1 MAFFRISGFPG
12 AEQALRV
19 AQFQNAKKFALA
31 VGAEMSRQATQ
42 EVLQRFEKQPF
53 ERRRYPGSRRL
64 SSKGTISFNRDE
76 IKARKDYPI
85 DVDFRI
91 LGGKEVVIRA
101 RVLNEGAKDHKIES
115 TDMNSNAPWALKG
128 VANPNR
134 FTGRD
139 QLADIES
146 FGKIAYPIGGDKYNV
161 VSGPV
166 FWRAGP
172 AQAKTGFLQA
182 ARDKAIQIVSAKTS

>member
-1 MAFFRISGFPG
+1 MAFFTISGFPG
-12 AEQALRV
+12 ANEALRA
-19 AQFQNAKKFALA
+19 AQFKNAKQFALA

-42 EVLQRFEKQPF
+42 EVVQRFEKQPF

-76 IKARKDYPI
+76 IRSTRQYPI
-85 DVDFRI
+85 NVDFRI

-101 RVLNEGAKDHKIES
+101 KVLNEGAIDHQIKS
-115 TDMNSNAPWALKG
+115 TDETGKEPWALKG
-128 VANPNR
+128 VSNPNR

-139 QLADIES
+139 QTDDIAG
-146 FGKIAYPIGGDKYNV
+146 FNKIAYPIGGDKYNV
-161 VSGPV
+161 VSGAV

-172 AQAKTGFLQA
+172 AQSKTGFLQA
-182 ARDKAIQIVSAKTS
+182 ARDRAIEIVRAQTS

>member
-12 AEQALRV
+12 AEQALRA

-42 EVLQRFEKQPF
+42 EVVQRFEKRPF

-76 IKARKDYPI
+76 IRARKDYPI

-91 LGGKEVVIRA
+91 LGGEEVVIRA
-101 RVLNEGAKDHKIES
+101 KVLNEGARDHTIES

-128 VANPNR
+128 VGNPNR

-139 QLADIES
+139 QIADIPG
-146 FGKIAYPIGGDKYNV
+146 FNKIAYPIGGDKYNV
-161 VSGPV
+161 VGGAV

-172 AQAKTGFLQA
+172 AQSKTGFLQA
-182 ARDKAIQIVSAKTS
+182 ARDRAIEIVRAQTS